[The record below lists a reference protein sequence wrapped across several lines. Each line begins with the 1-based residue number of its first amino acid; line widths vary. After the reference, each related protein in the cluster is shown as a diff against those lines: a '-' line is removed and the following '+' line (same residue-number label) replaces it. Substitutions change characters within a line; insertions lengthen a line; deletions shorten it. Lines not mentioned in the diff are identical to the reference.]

1 MPKQFRLVI
10 IDDKGNKVCGAW
22 KNQATTTINDLQD
35 GQVVI
40 DDFKKWY
47 LEYRG

>member
-10 IDDKGNKVCGAW
+10 IDDKGNKTYGAW
-22 KNQATTTINDLQD
+22 KEQATTTINDLKE
-35 GQVVI
+35 GQVVV

>member
-10 IDDKGNKVCGAW
+10 IDDKENKVYGAW
-22 KNQATTTINDLQD
+22 KEQATTTINDLMN
-35 GQVVI
+35 GQVVV
-40 DDFKKWY
+40 DEFKKWY